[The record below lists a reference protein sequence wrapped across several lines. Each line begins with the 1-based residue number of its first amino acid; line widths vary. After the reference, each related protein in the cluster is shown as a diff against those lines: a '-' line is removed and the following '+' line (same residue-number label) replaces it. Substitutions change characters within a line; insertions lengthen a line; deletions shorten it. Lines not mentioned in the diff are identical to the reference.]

1 MDERRAVVAGSDP
14 SDYRAAASASQRLAE
29 LFREAVGAAVDITV
43 EAPEGE
49 AIDDSQ
55 ITDKHR
61 RALAHPLVEQAKDL
75 FGARVLRVEDAPP
88 SGPPDEPAGEPP
100 KESD

>member
-1 MDERRAVVAGSDP
+1 VDERRAVVAVSDP

-29 LFREAVGAAVDITV
+29 LFREAVGAAVDVTV

-49 AIDDSQ
+49 AIDDAQ

-61 RALAHPLVEQAKDL
+61 QALAHPLVEQAKDL

-88 SGPPDEPAGEPP
+88 TGPADDPP
-100 KESD
+100 TESD